1 MNIDQ
6 IQANKPEGATGYHKD
21 EYDNEI
27 YYFKIVGFDVYQ
39 LIDGEWS
46 WVDNIKDC
54 PDYYNELKPL

>member
-1 MNIDQ
+1 MNIEQ
-6 IQANKPEGATGYHKD
+6 IQANKPEGATGYHED
-21 EYDNEI
+21 EHEL

-46 WVDNIKDC
+46 RVDNIKDC